1 MTIRDITDDEFDTE
15 VLKAPLPVLVDFW
28 AEWCM
33 PCRKIHVMLEELAGT
48 ELGEKV
54 TIVKMNIDENQNT
67 ALTYGIMGL
76 PTLTIF
82 KNGEVAATLTGAKPK
97 ADLIRFI
104 ESAV

>member
-1 MTIRDITDDEFDTE
+1 MTIKDVTDATFAAE
-15 VLKAPLPVLVDFW
+15 VLSAPRPVLVDFW

-33 PCRKIHVMLEELAGT
+33 PCRKIHVMLDEIAGT

-54 TIVKMNIDENQNT
+54 TIVKMNIDENPNT
-67 ALTYGIMGL
+67 SLKYQVMSL

-82 KNGEVAATLTGAKPK
+82 KNGEPVGSVGAKPK
-97 ADLIRFI
+97 TELIRFI